1 MKRCNFSRLFV
12 NTPKAKEGLS
22 TLGQLGGMVVLYPVY
37 KMILVEILPPSFEVR
52 REFFLNLHL
61 WTISD
66 ILQNR
71 SKKH

>member
-1 MKRCNFSRLFV
+1 
-12 NTPKAKEGLS
+12 
-22 TLGQLGGMVVLYPVY
+22 MVVLYPVY